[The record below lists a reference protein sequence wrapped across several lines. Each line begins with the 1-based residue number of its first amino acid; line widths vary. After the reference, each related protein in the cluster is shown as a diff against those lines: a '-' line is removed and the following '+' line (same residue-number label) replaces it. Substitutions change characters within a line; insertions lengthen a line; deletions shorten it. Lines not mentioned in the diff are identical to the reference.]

1 MKTLFLR
8 SDTLAQIGIALALI
22 SIPLFLIGLILI
34 IASEKSR
41 KTGIKL
47 LIGSIVA
54 FIIGF
59 GTCFAN
65 LSLSGMH

>member
-8 SDTLAQIGIALALI
+8 SEIFAEIGIALALI
-22 SIPLFLIGLILI
+22 SIPLFVIGLIMI
-34 IASEKSR
+34 IASQKSR
-41 KTGIKL
+41 KIGIKL
-47 LIGSIVA
+47 LIGSVIA
-54 FIIGF
+54 FVIGF